1 VKWLREPL
9 LHFLFIGA
17 AIYVLYG
24 AVAEPAPEETDK
36 TIVVSAGEVEWMR
49 TSWQKRWNR
58 PPMPEELDGL
68 IQQYIRETVLYR
80 EALDRTG
87 PAHTPGP
94 PRGPQKQR
102 HVCPQ
107 PAGK

>member
-1 VKWLREPL
+1 MNWLREPL
-9 LHFLFIGA
+9 LHFLLIGA

-24 AVAEPAPEETDK
+24 AVAEPVPEDDDK

-58 PPMPEELDGL
+58 PATPEEFDGL

-80 EALDRTG
+80 
-87 PAHTPGP
+87 
-94 PRGPQKQR
+94 
-102 HVCPQ
+102 
-107 PAGK
+107 